1 MKQIENKQKNK
12 ITWKFIIEL
21 LVIIILADIFGSLMR
36 SAKAENWVTSPSK
49 MYMPGNIYNT
59 AIINS
64 TNTTNTTSD
73 SKFNSCKN
81 LGTVVK
87 IVVDKSDKTLT
98 LLDANN
104 CIVKQYTNIRLG
116 KNKGPKTCD
125 GDKKTPEGIYKI
137 IEKRDSKYHKFL
149 AIDYPRAKDIK
160 KAKELGC
167 KPGDSIGI
175 HSWIEGLPKEGS
187 LGCITV
193 WTKKDI
199 LEIDSLVRVG
209 TEVEIKE

>member
-21 LVIIILADIFGSLMR
+21 LVIIILADIFGSLIR

-64 TNTTNTTSD
+64 TNTINTTSN
-73 SKFNSCKN
+73 SEFSSCKN
-81 LGTVVK
+81 PGTVVK
-87 IVVDKSDKTLT
+87 IVVDKSAKTMQ
-98 LLDANN
+98 LLDVNG
-104 CIVKQYTNIRLG
+104 CIVKQYNVVTG
-116 KNKGPKTCD
+116 KNPGPKQCD
-125 GDKKTPEGIYKI
+125 GDKKTPEGTYKI

-149 AIDYPRAKDIK
+149 ALDYPRAKDIK

-175 HSWIEGLPKEGS
+175 HSWIEGLPMSGS
-187 LGCITV
+187 LGCIRV
-193 WTKKDI
+193 KTKEEI
-199 LEIDSLVRVG
+199 LEVNRLVRVG
-209 TEVEIKE
+209 TTVEILP

>member
-1 MKQIENKQKNK
+1 MKIKL
-12 ITWKFIIEL
+12 IMFIIL
-21 LVIIILADIFGSLMR
+21 WALAFFIIGMF
-36 SAKAENWVTSPSK
+36 SAKADLAMDSITNPAYAV
-49 MYMPGNIYNT
+49 MPQNLYHNIIYGHESSN
-59 AIINS
+59 N
-64 TNTTNTTSD
+64 NFD
-73 SKFNSCKN
+73 KCKTP
-81 LGTVVK
+81 GSVRK
-87 IVVDKSDKTLT
+87 IVVEKSNKKMY
-98 LLDANN
+98 LLDVND
-104 CIVKQYTNIRLG
+104 CIVKEYAIRVG
-116 KNKGPKTCD
+116 KNKGPKQCD
-125 GDKKTPEGIYKI
+125 GDKKTPTGTYKI

-149 AIDYPRAKDIK
+149 ALDYPRAKDIK

-199 LEIDSLVRVG
+199 LEINNLVTIG